1 MNTKTKTQAPEQTA
15 REAIKSLNDKGSSF
29 KEELSPLQKLK
40 QKATAKVYVTGG
52 STNLVGTYTVA
63 NIDDPRW
70 GKLFDVMTKQA
81 GKLAQGM
88 ISRLD
93 DNDQIVI
100 DDAAAAIIAE
110 SLVHKSANN
119 AVVETYLGYLLGG
132 AWPKGRGNQKMRDV
146 IGEGVEFSFAMFKRV
161 K

>member
-15 REAIKSLNDKGSSF
+15 REAKEALDKAGSSF

-52 STNLVGTYTVA
+52 SANLVGTYTVA

-70 GKLFDVMTKQA
+70 SKLFDVMTKQA

-100 DDAAAAIIAE
+100 DEATAAIIAE
-110 SLVHKSANN
+110 SLVNKSTTNT
-119 AVVETYLGYLLGG
+119 VVETYLPMLLGG
-132 AWPKGRGNQKMRDV
+132 PWPKARGNQKMRDV
-146 IGEGVEFSFAMFKRV
+146 VGEGINFSFAMFKRV

>member
-1 MNTKTKTQAPEQTA
+1 MNNKAKTQTPEQTA
-15 REAIKSLNDKGSSF
+15 REAKEALDRAGSQF

-40 QKATAKVYVTGG
+40 QKTAAKVYVTGG
-52 STNLVGTYTVA
+52 SANLVGTYTVA

-70 GKLFDVMTKQA
+70 SKLFDVMTKQA

-93 DNDQIVI
+93 DKDQIVI
-100 DDAAAAIIAE
+100 DDAAAAIIAQ
-110 SLVHKSANN
+110 SLVARSTTNT
-119 AVVETYLGYLLGG
+119 VVETYLPMLLGG
-132 AWPKGRGNQKMRDV
+132 PWPKARGNQKMRDV
-146 IGEGVEFSFAMFKRV
+146 IGEGINFSFAMFKRV